1 MKQFNSDCM
10 NGVVQC
16 IPDCD
21 VNADTVAWLPKQE
34 TFFVNYIHI
43 EEKKSLSFLFIPPV
57 KGLKQIPIGML
68 GRKASKS
75 TKKTA
80 AAKFSIGRIF
90 FPVFL

>member
-1 MKQFNSDCM
+1 M

-34 TFFVNYIHI
+34 TFFVNYILI

-57 KGLKQIPIGML
+57 KRLKQISIGMP

-75 TKKTA
+75 MKKTA
-80 AAKFSIGRIF
+80 AAKF
-90 FPVFL
+90 P